1 MFLVS
6 CFLFHNDVM
15 PSSRLSSSD
24 EKDDSPK
31 ASHLESSLLGMH
43 YYEVYLAD
51 SHYRSSQPLTY
62 SYDGKLKPL
71 AVVTLPLQKRMV
83 TGFVMR
89 EVSKPSFATKPIKTL
104 LSDQSL
110 PKQCLQLAQW
120 LADYYATTLSD
131 ALRQFT
137 PVTTTIRRAQPVP
150 PIVDTAAVQIEF
162 NLPLT
167 PDQSQAIKAVLKN
180 KSTTLLLHG
189 DTGTGKTR
197 VYLEL
202 AQKVLATGRSVM
214 LLTPE
219 IALTTQLAAAVEQLL
234 PHPTYVLHSQL
245 PAAKRKKLWFKVLEA
260 TEPVIIIGP
269 RSALFAPLKN
279 LGLIVVDEAH
289 EPAYKQEQSP
299 RYNALRVASQLGAIS
314 GAKVILGTA
323 TPSVADYYLAQRKKA
338 VVRMKTLAIKH
349 SHGDPVTEIID
360 IKERRNFT
368 RNPYLSNQLIKAMD
382 KELAAKKQVM
392 IYLNRRGSA
401 RLILCSSC
409 GWQMLCPHC
418 DLPLVYHGDKHI
430 VRCHICGFSQAP
442 PMQCPKC
449 RNPDIIYRS
458 IGTKAL
464 IENIAK
470 LFPRYRLAR
479 FDSDN
484 IAGEHINEVYGR
496 LRAGEVDILVG
507 TQLLAK
513 GFDLPRLNLVGIV
526 SAETSLALPDFTSEE
541 RAFQLLYQVM
551 GRVGRGHGRGH
562 IIIQSTDSTNIV
574 IKSALK
580 RDWPSFYKQA
590 LAERQAF
597 RFPPFAYLLQLTC
610 RRATESGAQQAAENL
625 KKKLAAKK
633 LPVEIIGPAPSF
645 YARRGKYFYY
655 QLVAKSK
662 DRDHLVTLAKEVP
675 ADWTVDLDPIN
686 LL

>member
-1 MFLVS
+1 MF
-6 CFLFHNDVM
+6 
-15 PSSRLSSSD
+15 
-24 EKDDSPK
+24 
-31 ASHLESSLLGMH
+31 

-51 SHYRSSQPLTY
+51 NHYHSSEPLTY
-62 SYDGKLKPL
+62 ASKDKLKPL
-71 AVVTLPLQKRMV
+71 SVVTLPLQKRMV
-83 TGFVMR
+83 TGFVVR
-89 EVSKPSFATKPIKTL
+89 QVSKPSFATKPVKTL
-104 LSDQSL
+104 LSSRPL
-110 PKQCLQLAQW
+110 PKQCLRLAQW
-120 LADYYATTLSD
+120 LSSYYGVTLSD
-131 ALRQFT
+131 SLRQFT
-137 PVTTTIRRAQPVP
+137 PVTTTIRRARPDYEQS
-150 PIVDTAAVQIEF
+150 ITATPAVQIEF
-162 NLPLT
+162 DLPLSD
-167 PDQSQAIKAVLKN
+167 DQNQAIKAISKS
-180 KSTTLLLHG
+180 KSTTVLLHG
-189 DTGTGKTR
+189 GTGTGKTR

-202 AQKVLATGRSVM
+202 AREILAAGRSVM

-245 PAAKRKKLWFKVLEA
+245 PAAKRKKLWFAILET
-260 TEPVIIIGP
+260 TEPVVIIGP
-269 RSALFAPLKN
+269 RSALFAPVNN

-299 RYNALRVASQLGAIS
+299 RYFALRAASQLGAIS
-314 GAKVILGTA
+314 NAKVILGTA
-323 TPSVADYYLAQRKKA
+323 TPSVADYYVAQRHKA
-338 VVRMKTLAIKH
+338 VVEMKTLAIIH
-349 SHGDPVTEIID
+349 NHGEPLAEIID
-360 IKERRNFT
+360 IKDRKNFT
-368 RNPYLSNQLIKAMD
+368 RNPYLSNQLIEAMN
-382 KELAAKKQVM
+382 KELADKKQVM

-401 RLILCSSC
+401 RLILCNGC
-409 GWQMLCPHC
+409 GWQLLCPHC
-418 DLPLVYHGDKHI
+418 DVPLVYHADKHSA
-430 VRCHICGFSQAP
+430 RCHICGFTQAP
-442 PMQCPKC
+442 PLECPQCH
-449 RNPDIIYRS
+449 NPDIIYRS

-484 IAGEHINEVYGR
+484 VAGEHINEVYGR
-496 LRAGEVDILVG
+496 LRAGEIDILVG

-513 GFDLPRLNLVGIV
+513 GFDLPGLSLVGIV
-526 SAETSLALPDFTSEE
+526 NAETSLALPDFTSEE

-551 GRVGRGHGRGH
+551 GRVGRGHSRGH
-562 IIIQSTDSTNIV
+562 IIIQSIDPANIV
-574 IKSALK
+574 VKSALA
-580 RDWPSFYKQA
+580 RDWHSFYKHA

-610 RRATESGAQQAAENL
+610 RRASESGAMDAAQNL

-645 YARRGKYFYY
+645 YARRGKYYYY

-662 DRDHLVTLAKEVP
+662 NRANLLKLAKEVP